1 MKIKVMFTESRP
13 RPVNI
18 GTHGKHQFNHHADE
32 RVIHLDGEAVTLP
45 LPKRSRH
52 ERKEQKREEFR
63 QQEEWRH
70 NHPVLSNRVLVVDYI
85 PPR

>member
-1 MKIKVMFTESRP
+1 MRIPVLFNEDRP

-18 GTHGKHQFNHHADE
+18 GTHGKHNHNHTEE

-52 ERKEQKREEFR
+52 ERKEQQRQEFR
-63 QQEEWRH
+63 QQEEWIH